1 MDEEKFVLAGE
12 HGSKNFL
19 IFPKIAKLI
28 SNSNFNLGT
37 ARLNFI
43 LSNHP
48 PTLTVVK

>member
-19 IFPKIAKLI
+19 IFPKIAKL
-28 SNSNFNLGT
+28 NSNFNLGT
-37 ARLNFI
+37 ARLSFI